1 MADRIKLRRG
11 PKSKIDLNVYELGY
25 ATDST
30 EKRLYFNDGSM
41 VPIPNEKDINDIKA
55 ELTEATNVSN
65 QNKQDVSELKE
76 SVAGIIKTGVAKL
89 VQYSYDIELSENTQK
104 INIPYERYSSVTDTL
119 KVYVNGLAIQN
130 DQYTI
135 TDPVENDGIVTN
147 GYIVLKVERPAG
159 TIVRLEVW
167 KNVPSGEEGEVS
179 GNIIAQNSL
188 PLDRIIGIDDINSQL
203 NTRMKDICS
212 ITRNIANKKVK
223 LIGDSITAGVGSS
236 DYSCTGD
243 IIYNNNKVNIGVKC
257 WSGKLKQYLENNF
270 SCNVNN
276 FGISGIKSNDIVSNI
291 SSLINSDDDIIIC
304 MIGTNNRLV
313 NKGDTTLESDLRT
326 IYNYVVSLN
335 KDIIFMSPI
344 PGTLKEETGKVGTT
358 KYFQNYEVDNI
369 YNKVCGE
376 LGIEYIS
383 LYKLLQSYLE
393 NTSTNLSN
401 ILDSS
406 DQQHPND
413 YGYNILYNLI
423 LKSLGFSDRG
433 NLENIYDTGWIDL
446 TLNSGFTPNSNNE
459 PKIRRI
465 GKQVF
470 LRGEFTWDAPSTS
483 SSFAVAFSIPSGFI
497 PSYEVD
503 FEFTIFGC
511 FADGFINN
519 EFRIRN
525 SNFTSDSPIQLSKV
539 NPYLID

>member
-11 PKSKIDLNVYELGY
+11 AKSKLDLNAYELGY
-25 ATDST
+25 VTDSN
-30 EKRLYFNDGSM
+30 EKRLYFNDGTM
-41 VPIPNEKDINDIKA
+41 VPIPNDKDIKDIKN
-55 ELTEATNVSN
+55 ELKECENISN
-65 QNKQDVSELKE
+65 QNKKDVSELNK
-76 SVAGIIKTGVAKL
+76 SV
-89 VQYSYDIELSENTQK
+89 
-104 INIPYERYSSVTDTL
+104 SS
-119 KVYVNGLAIQN
+119 
-130 DQYTI
+130 
-135 TDPVENDGIVTN
+135 
-147 GYIVLKVERPAG
+147 
-159 TIVRLEVW
+159 RLNE
-167 KNVPSGEEGEVS
+167 
-179 GNIIAQNSL
+179 
-188 PLDRIIGIDDINSQL
+188 
-203 NTRMKDICS
+203 RMKDICS

-243 IIYNNNKVNIGVKC
+243 IIYENKKVNVGVKC

-270 SCNVNN
+270 SCTVNN
-276 FGISGIKSNDIVSNI
+276 FGISGIKSNDVVSNI
-291 SSLINSDDDIIIC
+291 SNLIKNDDDIIIC

-313 NKGDTTLESDLRT
+313 DTGDTILESNLRT

-369 YNKVCGE
+369 YNKVCSE

-383 LYKLLQSYLE
+383 LYKLVQSYLE

-433 NLENIYDTGWIDL
+433 NLENIYDTGWVDL
-446 TLNSGFTPNSNNE
+446 TLNSGFTPNSNNK
-459 PKIRRI
+459 PMIRRI

-470 LRGEFTWDAPSTS
+470 LRGEFKWNAPSS
-483 SSFAVAFSIPSGFI
+483 NFGVAFSIPSGFA

-503 FEFTIFGC
+503 FEFTIKDC

-519 EFRIRN
+519 SFRIRS
-525 SNFTSDSPIQLSKV
+525 SNFTSNSPIQLSKV